1 MSFNNSIMNDINL
14 VGQIADLKENNYKNT
29 LVISALI
36 EVLIEK
42 GVFTRK
48 ELIKKI
54 EQLDLDLQ
62 INTKAN

>member
-1 MSFNNSIMNDINL
+1 MNDLNL

-42 GVFTRK
+42 GVFSRK

-54 EQLDLDLQ
+54 EELDLDLQ

>member
-1 MSFNNSIMNDINL
+1 MNDINL